1 MREAHGE
8 PQQDWGGH
16 LGTLAPRVEQSQHG
30 QALGTG
36 SPSSSPAP
44 LPTAYATVNKQ
55 IKIAKND
62 AE

>member
-16 LGTLAPRVEQSQHG
+16 LGTLAPRAEQSQHG

-36 SPSSSPAP
+36 SPRNRVTQ
-44 LPTAYATVNKQ
+44 L
-55 IKIAKND
+55 
-62 AE
+62 